1 MRALPV
7 PLIPIL
13 FLNYPASECLLRL
26 LDRAIVTQVS
36 VSLYVKILLST
47 VTCWAFEKGSFI
59 YHEKERLFEIP
70 FSSIWERWKGATRN

>member
-26 LDRAIVTQVS
+26 LDRAIVTGVS
-36 VSLYVKILLST
+36 GSLYVKTPLGI
-47 VTCWAFEKGSFI
+47 VTCRTFDKRKIHLSV
-59 YHEKERLFEIP
+59 KESLFEIP
-70 FSSIWERWKGATRN
+70 FSSIWER